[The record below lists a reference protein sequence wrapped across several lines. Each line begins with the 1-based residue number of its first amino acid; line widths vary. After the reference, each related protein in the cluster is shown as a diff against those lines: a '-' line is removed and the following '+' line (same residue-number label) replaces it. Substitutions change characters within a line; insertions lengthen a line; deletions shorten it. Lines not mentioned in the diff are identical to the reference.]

1 MPNVRRRRLPL
12 VCLDFVA
19 IILVLALSMSS
30 NFQVFS
36 KVNAFRSHRRI
47 RIPAWAK
54 AILVKMFIAMN
65 KNKTCKSIWKL
76 LSNEFKYMLYRNVLM
91 PVFAPNAVCLDAIR
105 WVVFF
110 LPLPY
115 IFHHMEWTHIKSWLV
130 VVKANRISIL
140 CGFRCGVY
148 IHTYILCWIICDSA
162 NAYNH
167 FAINKQLTSNLYSS
181 KLFSW
186 IY

>member
-19 IILVLALSMSS
+19 IIRVLALSMSS

-110 LPLPY
+110 SSSPLHIPSY
-115 IFHHMEWTHIKSWLV
+115 GMNTHKIVTRGGKSKQNFNIV
-130 VVKANRISIL
+130 RFSVRS
-140 CGFRCGVY
+140 
-148 IHTYILCWIICDSA
+148 IHTYVHSML
-162 NAYNH
+162 NH
-167 FAINKQLTSNLYSS
+167 LWLRQCIQPFRN
-181 KLFSW
+181 
-186 IY
+186 